1 MAADVRRYAIAND
14 ETTLD
19 TLNELAERGL
29 IPKFR
34 ESYFKLQYAP
44 RASTL
49 GVRTMVDVRGPTDP
63 PDTYAIWDNPM
74 LVYRIHEDP
83 PRLALIG
90 LADIL

>member
-1 MAADVRRYAIAND
+1 MPEPRRYAIAND
-14 ETTLD
+14 ENTLD
-19 TLNELAERGL
+19 TLNELEDRGL

-34 ESYFKLQYAP
+34 DIYFRLQYAP
-44 RASTL
+44 RAATL
-49 GVRTMVDVRGPTDP
+49 GVQVLVDVRGSTDP